1 MVFKRRHEFELAD
14 NALYMLSNV
23 RKCFMSLLSQAI
35 TQQVTRITAPQ
46 YVPSQDD
53 ILQCRYRTTGIHEI
67 TFKYQQLT
75 MRMIDVG
82 GQRSERRKWLHV
94 FDNVQLV
101 LFVTSLS
108 AYNKS
113 DPDEPT
119 EVCCL

>member
-1 MVFKRRHEFELAD
+1 MRFASRVIVL
-14 NALYMLSNV
+14 
-23 RKCFMSLLSQAI
+23 
-35 TQQVTRITAPQ
+35 QVTRITSPQ
-46 YVPSQDD
+46 YVPTQDD

-67 TFKYQQLT
+67 TFKYQQLA

-101 LFVTSLS
+101 LFVSSLS

-113 DPDEPT
+113 DPDEPIMA
-119 EVCCL
+119 CCL